1 MNINQLRALDAFTL
15 HGSFS
20 RAAQALGVTQPA
32 VSIQLRKLQQQ
43 YGVKLFWRWG
53 NGAEFSD
60 LGKELVLKARKV
72 LGLLEDCRDT
82 LETASRLQSGRLEI
96 GLSCHYFVMDLL
108 AVFMDRYP
116 GVNVRAQIGDSQTL
130 IDDVLAC
137 RLDLAEITGTA
148 PDVRLFSLAYSDQC
162 IVLFVAR
169 DHPWAG
175 LPYLHVDQL
184 NAEAM
189 VARHSGS
196 MTRQIFQTRL
206 EALAIHPRIVL
217 ELDSWETMKE
227 AVAAGIGFGIAL
239 EDEFTHDERLKGIPV
254 KGVDLAAKQYFVCLP
269 EFEHLRTV
277 QAFLDMVREAR
288 HLRRGRRAAMQCSI
302 EEKNSQPHAGA

>member
-1 MNINQLRALDAFTL
+1 MNIHQLRALDAFAL

-20 RAAQALGVTQPA
+20 KAAQALGVTQPA

-43 YGVKLFWRWG
+43 YGVKLFRRWG

-60 LGKELVLKARKV
+60 LGNELVLKARKV
-72 LGLLEDCRDT
+72 LGLLEDCRET

-96 GLSCHYFVMDLL
+96 GLSCHYFVIDLL
-108 AVFMDRYP
+108 AVFMNRYP

-130 IDDVLAC
+130 IEDVLAC
-137 RLDLAEITGTA
+137 RLDLAEITGA
-148 PDVRLFSLAYSDQC
+148 AADDRLFSLAYSDQC
-162 IVLFVAR
+162 IVLFVAGN
-169 DHPWAG
+169 HPWAD

-196 MTRQIFQTRL
+196 MTRRIFLTRL
-206 EALAIHPRIVL
+206 EALGIRPRIVL
-217 ELDSWETMKE
+217 ELDSWETLKA

-239 EDEFTHDERLKGIPV
+239 EDEFTHDDRLKGIPV
-254 KGVDLAAKQYFVCLP
+254 RGVDLAAKQYFVCLP

-277 QAFLDMVREAR
+277 RAFLEMVQEVRYM
-288 HLRRGRRAAMQCSI
+288 RRRRQPAMQCSI
-302 EEKNSQPHAGA
+302 EEKNRHPHAGA